1 VPTRQWLRHRAG
13 PQAATRWHV
22 PGARPEQP
30 GRGVNA
36 QISGT
41 QLITIDGTNASATDN
56 AVAEDD
62 DELGTIAISALIAD
76 GLELPFTVF
85 LPDVSDSAG
94 LAVTTGTQG
103 APSTLNDA
111 AASSGA
117 VLTISAGDTVTF
129 GVASS
134 VTLKTGPLADV
145 HLPGTIPGFPP
156 GQVFTGR
163 GVFISPADVQ
173 FTIGA
178 ALSLPNDLN
187 LAASA
192 SADLY
197 HLDPTTGSWTR
208 VGSGTEAGG
217 RIVAPS
223 GSVQSGGLY
232 CFVTTSSASTIVS
245 GTVVDRRSIALP
257 GVLVRGPQAWTR
269 TDGAGQ
275 YTLPAMA
282 RLDASG
288 SNRTVTVEF
297 DGGHDFLPVRTT
309 VSVDLDAATKTVD
322 TPLDTVR
329 VRDVRVLMIRRGVRD
344 PLRRIN
350 MSSEGGLHNAIGTS
364 NEIAETRHDD
374 LPVGFVGF
382 ETTEPI
388 DHDAINR
395 TLGVFEMESNSIAQD
410 IRVFGDQRAWLPK
423 RNGSSLTRVLDEV
436 GTGPIEAAY
445 VIVGAVAGTGLED
458 LTSEVG
464 ITAASIGGGGQV
476 TAVFESQSDGR
487 TVVSAITMVKV
498 NTGEISLPVARA
510 TRKNLGA
517 FQRFGL
523 FTGSITNIAGSNTR
537 RVRATGTM
545 TLQNFYEES
554 FLGQPATF
562 RVPKKVDPAVT
573 GGSTYTI
580 GVPKGLGYLA
590 TTEGTTTAGVFT
602 LERVGLAPN
611 LVVVEGTRTT
621 QNLDLSLVANTLFT
635 VTDALVN
642 KDASIPNNALRF
654 DLAGQLAKG
663 TLLDIERDIGGN
675 MTVSGT
681 NLIFSL
687 PAVPGVLTRYVL
699 GLHGS
704 ATTTGRTITQQ
715 TFISLD
721 GVNTPT
727 VQMHPA
733 PTVTS
738 PTPGGTIA
746 ASGFTVQLT
755 SPANTTYTVLELR
768 TNDNPDDVRSWTVV
782 LPREAT
788 SFDFVTWQAGVPV
801 LLVAGRTWTFT
812 ATSVRI
818 DSGPLAYPAF
828 TEEDVYY
835 RIVANWVGVK
845 ESDREI
851 AAFASNAFSV
861 TSN

>member
-1 VPTRQWLRHRAG
+1 MTRAG
-13 PQAATRWHV
+13 LCWVGLSVALASLLALVACQRGSGSDIGPDLRPLPDGTFRVLVRNNQGEAVTAAVVSVASVTPTAATGHT
-22 PGARPEQP
+22 
-30 GRGVNA
+30 GRSVINA

-297 DGGHDFLPVRTT
+297 DGWTW
-309 VSVDLDAATKTVD
+309 
-322 TPLDTVR
+322 TPR
-329 VRDVRVLMIRRGVRD
+329 QKQ
-344 PLRRIN
+344 
-350 MSSEGGLHNAIGTS
+350 S
-364 NEIAETRHDD
+364 TRHS
-374 LPVGFVGF
+374 
-382 ETTEPI
+382 T
-388 DHDAINR
+388 
-395 TLGVFEMESNSIAQD
+395 
-410 IRVFGDQRAWLPK
+410 
-423 RNGSSLTRVLDEV
+423 
-436 GTGPIEAAY
+436 
-445 VIVGAVAGTGLED
+445 
-458 LTSEVG
+458 
-464 ITAASIGGGGQV
+464 
-476 TAVFESQSDGR
+476 
-487 TVVSAITMVKV
+487 
-498 NTGEISLPVARA
+498 
-510 TRKNLGA
+510 
-517 FQRFGL
+517 RFG
-523 FTGSITNIAGSNTR
+523 
-537 RVRATGTM
+537 
-545 TLQNFYEES
+545 
-554 FLGQPATF
+554 
-562 RVPKKVDPAVT
+562 
-573 GGSTYTI
+573 
-580 GVPKGLGYLA
+580 
-590 TTEGTTTAGVFT
+590 
-602 LERVGLAPN
+602 
-611 LVVVEGTRTT
+611 
-621 QNLDLSLVANTLFT
+621 
-635 VTDALVN
+635 
-642 KDASIPNNALRF
+642 
-654 DLAGQLAKG
+654 
-663 TLLDIERDIGGN
+663 
-675 MTVSGT
+675 SGMY
-681 NLIFSL
+681 
-687 PAVPGVLTRYVL
+687 AC
-699 GLHGS
+699 
-704 ATTTGRTITQQ
+704 
-715 TFISLD
+715 
-721 GVNTPT
+721 
-727 VQMHPA
+727 
-733 PTVTS
+733 
-738 PTPGGTIA
+738 
-746 ASGFTVQLT
+746 
-755 SPANTTYTVLELR
+755 
-768 TNDNPDDVRSWTVV
+768 
-782 LPREAT
+782 
-788 SFDFVTWQAGVPV
+788 
-801 LLVAGRTWTFT
+801 
-812 ATSVRI
+812 
-818 DSGPLAYPAF
+818 
-828 TEEDVYY
+828 
-835 RIVANWVGVK
+835 
-845 ESDREI
+845 
-851 AAFASNAFSV
+851 
-861 TSN
+861 